1 MLGAIFWPG
10 KGGEPSKRR
19 SCAVEYASGEPQKWG
34 TFLRELEQRIIA
46 DLEES

>member
-10 KGGEPSKRR
+10 RGERSKRR
-19 SCAVEYASGEPQKWG
+19 SCAVECASGEPQKWG